1 MEVVSP
7 IIAGLDVHE
16 RTVVVCLR
24 VHKEKRVQRS
34 LRTFGTTTPALLE
47 LQRWLVENQCPCA
60 VIESTGVYWKPVFNI
75 LEGSVEVILAN
86 AHQVKTL
93 PGRKTDMR
101 DAEWLAELGAHGL
114 VKASFIPPEP
124 IRELRE
130 LTRYRKS
137 LIRQRTAEVNR
148 IQKILETA
156 NIKLGS
162 VACDVLGASGRAM
175 LQALIVGER
184 DPLVLAGLAKGTLR
198 KKIDQ
203 LIPSLTGRFLQRH
216 AFLLRQMLDHVEF
229 IDGQIATI
237 DGEVE
242 RLCVP
247 FEIPLQLLQ
256 STPGVGSR
264 TAQVIVAEIG
274 CDMNQFPTEH
284 HLASWAALCPGNNES
299 AGKRRTGKTRNGN
312 PWLRA
317 ALVEAAW
324 AASRARGTYLQS
336 QFRHLAYARGK
347 GTKKA
352 IVAVAHS
359 ILIAAWHILKKN
371 VPYHDL
377 GPEHLRRTDPEK
389 IKRHLVRK
397 LEALG
402 YRVSLEGKTA
412 A

>member
-1 MEVVSP
+1 V
-7 IIAGLDVHE
+7 
-16 RTVVVCLR
+16 
-24 VHKEKRVQRS
+24 
-34 LRTFGTTTPALLE
+34 
-47 LQRWLVENQCPCA
+47 
-60 VIESTGVYWKPVFNI
+60 
-75 LEGSVEVILAN
+75 
-86 AHQVKTL
+86 
-93 PGRKTDMR
+93 
-101 DAEWLAELGAHGL
+101 
-114 VKASFIPPEP
+114 
-124 IRELRE
+124 
-130 LTRYRKS
+130 
-137 LIRQRTAEVNR
+137 
-148 IQKILETA
+148 
-156 NIKLGS
+156 
-162 VACDVLGASGRAM
+162 
-175 LQALIVGER
+175 
-184 DPLVLAGLAKGTLR
+184 VLAGLAKGTLR

-242 RLCVP
+242 RACAP

-284 HLASWAALCPGNNES
+284 HLASWAAICPGNNES

-347 GTKKA
+347 GTRKA

-371 VPYHDL
+371 VPYNDL
-377 GPEHLRRTDPEK
+377 GPEHLRRTNPEK

-402 YRVSLEGKTA
+402 YRVSLEEGTA

>member
-16 RTVVVCLR
+16 KTVVACLR
-24 VHKEKRVQRS
+24 VQKEKRVQRS

-47 LQRWLVENQCPCA
+47 LQRWLVENQCPRV

-101 DAEWLAELGAHGL
+101 DAEWLADLGAHGL

-175 LQALIVGER
+175 LRALIAGER
-184 DPLVLAGLAKGTLR
+184 DAVVLAGLAKGTLR

-229 IDGQIATI
+229 IDSQIATI

-264 TAQVIVAEIG
+264 TAQVILAEIG

-284 HLASWAALCPGNNES
+284 HLASWAAICPGNNES

-371 VPYHDL
+371 VPYYDL
-377 GPEHLRRTDPEK
+377 GPEHLHRTDPEK

-402 YRVSLEGKTA
+402 YRVSLEDKA
-412 A
+412 AA

>member
-1 MEVVSP
+1 MEVISP

-16 RTVVVCLR
+16 RSVVACLR
-24 VHKEKRVQRS
+24 VQKGNRVQRT
-34 LRTFGTTTPALLE
+34 LRSFGTTTPALLE
-47 LQRWLVENQCPCA
+47 LQRWLVENQCPRA

-114 VKASFIPPEP
+114 VRASFIPPEP

-148 IQKILETA
+148 IYKTLETA
-156 NIKLGS
+156 NVKLSS
-162 VACDVLGASGRAM
+162 VASDVLGASGRAM
-175 LQALIVGER
+175 LRALIAGER
-184 DPLVLAGLAKGTLR
+184 DAQVLAGLAKGTLR
-198 KKIDQ
+198 KKMDQ

-229 IDGQIATI
+229 IDSQIATI
-237 DGEVE
+237 DREVE
-242 RLCVP
+242 RVCVP
-247 FEIPLQLLQ
+247 FDVPLQLLQ
-256 STPGVGSR
+256 STPGVGAR

-284 HLASWAALCPGNNES
+284 HLASWAAICPGNNES
-299 AGKRRTGKTRNGN
+299 AGKRRTGRTRNGN

-359 ILIAAWHILKKN
+359 ILIAAWYILKKN
-371 VPYHDL
+371 VPYQDL
-377 GPEHLRRTDPEK
+377 GPEHLRRTNPEK
-389 IKRHLVRK
+389 IKRHLVTK

-402 YRVSLEGKTA
+402 YRVSLEKKDA

>member
-16 RTVVVCLR
+16 RTVVACLR
-24 VHKEKRVQRS
+24 VQEGKRVQRT

-47 LQRWLVENQCPCA
+47 LQRWLVENQCPR
-60 VIESTGVYWKPVFNI
+60 VIIESTGVYWKPVFNI

-162 VACDVLGASGRAM
+162 VASDVLGASGRAM
-175 LQALIVGER
+175 LRALIAGER
-184 DPLVLAGLAKGTLR
+184 DAVVLAGLAKGMLR
-198 KKIDQ
+198 KKMDQ
-203 LIPSLTGRFLQRH
+203 LIPSLSGRFLQRH
-216 AFLLRQMLDHVEF
+216 AFLLQQMLDHVEF
-229 IDGQIATI
+229 IDSQIATI

-247 FEIPLQLLQ
+247 FEIALQLLQ

-264 TAQVIVAEIG
+264 TAQVILAEIG

-284 HLASWAALCPGNNES
+284 HLASWAAICPGNNES

-317 ALVEAAW
+317 ALLEAAW

-359 ILIAAWHILKKN
+359 ILIAAWHILKNN
-371 VPYHDL
+371 VPYNDL

-389 IKRHLVRK
+389 IKRLLVRK

-402 YRVSLEGKTA
+402 YRVSLEEKTA

>member
-16 RTVVVCLR
+16 RTVVACLR
-24 VHKEKRVQRS
+24 VQEGKRVQRT

-47 LQRWLVENQCPCA
+47 LQRWLVENQCPR
-60 VIESTGVYWKPVFNI
+60 VIIESTGVYWKPVFNI

-162 VACDVLGASGRAM
+162 VASDVLGASGRAM
-175 LQALIVGER
+175 LRALIAGER
-184 DPLVLAGLAKGTLR
+184 DAVVLAGLAKGMLR
-198 KKIDQ
+198 KKMDQ
-203 LIPSLTGRFLQRH
+203 LIPSLSGRFLQRH

-229 IDGQIATI
+229 IDSQIATI

-284 HLASWAALCPGNNES
+284 HLASWAAICPGNNES

-359 ILIAAWHILKKN
+359 ILIAAWHILKNN
-371 VPYHDL
+371 VPYNDL

-389 IKRHLVRK
+389 IKRLLVRK

-402 YRVSLEGKTA
+402 YRVSLEEKTA

>member
-1 MEVVSP
+1 MEVINP
-7 IIAGLDVHE
+7 IIAGLDVPE
-16 RTVVVCLR
+16 RTVVGCLR
-24 VHKEKRVQRS
+24 VQEGKRVQRS

-47 LQRWLVENQCPCA
+47 LQGWLVENRCPIV
-60 VIESTGVYWKPVFNI
+60 VIESTGVYWKPIFNI

-86 AHQVKTL
+86 AHHVKTL

-162 VACDVLGASGRAM
+162 VASDVLGVSGRAM
-175 LQALIVGER
+175 LRALIAGER
-184 DPLVLAGLAKGTLR
+184 DALVLAGLAKGTLR
-198 KKIDQ
+198 KKMDQ
-203 LIPSLTGRFLQRH
+203 LIASLTGRFLQRH

-229 IDGQIATI
+229 IDSQIATI

-242 RLCVP
+242 RVCVP
-247 FEIPLQLLQ
+247 FDAQLQLLK
-256 STPGVGSR
+256 SAPGIGSR

-284 HLASWAALCPGNNES
+284 HLASWAAICPGNNES
-299 AGKRRTGKTRNGN
+299 AGKRRTGKTRKGN

-324 AASRARGTYLQS
+324 AASRARATYPQS

-347 GTKKA
+347 GRKKA

-359 ILIAAWHILKKN
+359 LLIASWHILKKN
-371 VPYHDL
+371 VPYKDL

-389 IKRHLVRK
+389 IKHLLVRK
-397 LEALG
+397 LENLG
-402 YRVSLEGKTA
+402 YSVTLEKQNA